1 MHSRFYRDGEDD
13 IDEFLSQ
20 FDDLEGVDFETTQRL
35 KSKDSS
41 GSGSH
46 RGGSAAGEE
55 TARTDGPL
63 DELGSMFEKA
73 GVSLSDDSHA
83 GPEKKPEDY
92 QKIND
97 EFDRISSMFEKKKAA
112 SRPEA
117 EQPAHRTASAKSQ
130 LPSQKPETSAQ
141 KPEASS
147 QKARASSQNS
157 HVPSPKSA
165 APKLPSEEAKT
176 DRPPFTEQQ
185 KESTPK
191 RGTSKADPW
200 ASKEEAAPDFWSSG
214 AKSGKSEEGTQKSMK
229 TKKKK
234 KKKGKGGRGR
244 KILKIILSLFAA
256 GIIACCAL
264 VGSIILTTDP
274 INPDNIYEKLTQNS
288 VILAD
293 DGQVVDNLGSELRTN
308 VSYNQLPKNLVNAVI
323 AIEDKTFWEHHGF
336 NFVRMFGAVLEGIT
350 KGESIGG
357 TSTITQQL
365 ARNLYLED
373 SKSQRSIKRKIKEAY
388 YAVQL
393 EQSLSKQQII
403 EAYLNTIYLGGS
415 SYGVE
420 AASKSYFNKDVWD
433 LNLAECALLASIP
446 KNPTKNSPVKR
457 AYTDIDT
464 TNLDVLSHDDATN
477 ETIWYDDRYIPRQHQ
492 VLKNMLDQGMIT
504 KADYDDAMNFD
515 IRAAINPSQ
524 DVSTNLSSYF
534 IDYVVSQVKSD
545 LINNRGMDED
555 SARNLIDNGGL
566 QIHTTMNLKS
576 QQIVEDAFKE
586 SGNFPTVANLKKDR
600 AGNILDSNG
609 KILVYAQSNM
619 LDSNGTF
626 HMNSSEYRSNA
637 DGSLTLLPGNRLNF
651 YKTTSNGQNDV
662 SIEFKNMYRWD
673 DKIFKTRQGGV
684 INIESKYKT
693 KNDDGSL
700 TISADF
706 FQKFPDVFQQEH
718 NGMAVSSQHYT
729 LRQEVAQ
736 PQAAMVIMD
745 YKTGSIK
752 AMVGGRNLKG
762 QRLFNRAISPRQPG
776 SSIKPI
782 GVYGPA
788 FQSSIDAAKTGD
800 GTVWTAASV
809 ARDEPQSTV
818 NGKPWPKNWYKGYKP
833 GPLSLRYAIE
843 QSINTIAVHV
853 WNDVGPEKSVK
864 FLKGLGVSSVVED
877 GSTNDL
883 NPAALALGGM
893 TKGISPL
900 EMCAA
905 YSAFPDGGVY
915 TTPIAYTQVMDRKG
929 NIILESKSKTS
940 QAMDPG
946 VAYLITDILR
956 TAVANGGG
964 KAANFS
970 TQPVAGKT
978 GTTTDQFDAWFV
990 GFTPQYSASLWLG
1003 NDLQIELS
1011 SGSTSAARLWGK
1023 IMKQVTAGADYG
1035 AYSKPSDIISVAIDP
1050 TTGMLPSE
1058 YSQLS
1063 GRVKNEYFIK
1073 GTEPKEAGHTDSV
1086 TLLIDPETG
1095 ELATPSCPNPVSVTY
1110 GSGGTADN
1118 PNPPLS
1124 AAPKYYCHLHNPD
1137 PTKYPIDPKYSQEN
1151 PPSALP
1157 DNSQGTDGGNSNP
1170 SGEGYPGVPAPTP
1183 NTPGAGNSNGGN
1195 SGSNGSNSG
1204 NNGNNSGNS
1213 GSNSGN
1219 NGSNSGNSGSN
1230 GNSHNSGGSGGT
1242 TAPPTTA
1249 PPAPP
1254 VTVPPAPPV
1263 NTGPVDP
1270 TGPNF

>member
-1 MHSRFYRDGEDD
+1 MAADVDKRQVNFLHSRFYRDGEDD

-20 FDDLEGVDFETTQRL
+20 FDQLEGVDFETAQRL
-35 KSKDSS
+35 KSKGGSE
-41 GSGSH
+41 SGSH
-46 RGGSAAGEE
+46 HLGAGVEEKKAAH
-55 TARTDGPL
+55 GPM
-63 DELGSMFEKA
+63 DELDSMFQQA
-73 GVSLSDDSHA
+73 GVSLSDDSRSV
-83 GPEKKPEDY
+83 PEKKAEDY
-92 QKIND
+92 KKIND
-97 EFDRISSMFEKKKAA
+97 EFDRISSMFEKKKSN
-112 SRPEA
+112 SRPDRGPEDSQAPFGKPEAPA
-117 EQPAHRTASAKSQ
+117 EQPEAPRISSEKRQ
-130 LPSQKPETSAQ
+130 LSSDKPG
-141 KPEASS
+141 
-147 QKARASSQNS
+147 
-157 HVPSPKSA
+157 VPSEKSSVEK
-165 APKLPSEEAKT
+165 PHPSARAKT
-176 DRPPFTEQQ
+176 DRPSSSQQ
-185 KESTPK
+185 R
-191 RGTSKADPW
+191 RGTDQQRGASKQDPW
-200 ASKEEAAPDFWSSG
+200 ASKEDAAPDFWSAGS
-214 AKSGKSEEGTQKSMK
+214 KTGKTEEGTEKSMK
-229 TKKKK
+229 NKKKK
-234 KKKGKGGRGR
+234 KKSGKGGRGK
-244 KILKIILSLFAA
+244 KILKIVLALFAA
-256 GIIACCAL
+256 GVIAGCAL

-323 AIEDKTFWEHHGF
+323 AIEDKTFWDHHGF
-336 NFVRMFGAVLEGIT
+336 NFVRIFGAIIEGIT

-365 ARNLYLED
+365 ARNLYLD
-373 SKSQRSIKRKIKEAY
+373 SKRSLKRKVKEAY

-393 EQSLSKQQII
+393 EQSLSKQQIM
-403 EAYLNTIYLGGS
+403 EAYLNTIYLGGR

-504 KADYDDAMNFD
+504 KAEYDDAMNFD
-515 IRAAINPSQ
+515 IRGAINPSQ

-576 QQIVEDAFKE
+576 QQLVEDAFKE
-586 SGNFPTVANLKKDR
+586 SGNFPTVANLKKDK

-609 KILVYAQSNM
+609 KILVYAQSNI

-626 HMNSSEYRSNA
+626 HLNSSEYRSNA
-637 DGSLTLLPGNRLNF
+637 DGSLTLLPGKRLNF
-651 YKTTSNGQNDV
+651 YKTTSNGQSDV
-662 SIEFKNMYRWD
+662 TVEFKTMYRWD
-673 DKIFKTRQGGV
+673 NKIFKTRQGGV
-684 INIESKYKT
+684 INVESKYKT

-700 TISADF
+700 TISAQF
-706 FQKFPDVFQQEH
+706 FQDHPDVFQQER

-729 LRQEVAQ
+729 LRQEVVQ

-762 QRLFNRAISPRQPG
+762 QLLFNRATSPRQPG

-788 FQSSIDAAKTGD
+788 FQSGMEAAKDGS

-809 ARDEPQSTV
+809 VRDEPQSTV
-818 NGKPWPKNWYKGYKP
+818 NGKPWPKNWYKGFKP

-853 WNDVGPEKSVK
+853 WNDIGPEKSVK
-864 FLKGLGVSSVVED
+864 FLKSLGVSSVVEN
-877 GSTNDL
+877 GSSNDL

-905 YSAFPDGGVY
+905 YSAFPNGGVY
-915 TTPIAYTQVMDRKG
+915 TTPISYTQVMDRKG
-929 NIILESKSKTS
+929 NIILESKPKSN
-940 QAMDPG
+940 QVMDPG

-1023 IMKQVTAGADYG
+1023 IMKQVTEGADYG
-1035 AYSKPSDIISVAIDP
+1035 SYTKPSDIISVSIDP

-1073 GTEPKEAGHTDSV
+1073 GTEPKEAGRTDSV

-1110 GSGGTADN
+1110 GAGGTADN

-1137 PTKYPIDPKYSQEN
+1137 PTKYPIDPKYTQTSS
-1151 PPSALP
+1151 PSALP
-1157 DNSQGTDGGNSNP
+1157 DQSQGTDGGNSSP
-1170 SGEGYPGVPAPTP
+1170 SGEGYPGVPAPAPT
-1183 NTPGAGNSNGGN
+1183 TPGTGGNGSTGGGSSHNNGNGNNGNGNGNSGGGN
-1195 SGSNGSNSG
+1195 SGGNG
-1204 NNGNNSGNS
+1204 
-1213 GSNSGN
+1213 GS
-1219 NGSNSGNSGSN
+1219 
-1230 GNSHNSGGSGGT
+1230 HSGGN
-1242 TAPPTTA
+1242 TTA
-1249 PPAPP
+1249 PPANSG
-1254 VTVPPAPPV
+1254 TTTPPAPS
-1263 NTGPVDP
+1263 GPLDP